1 MVAAQ
6 RVYDNVRPE
15 EFDEARRYSMEVEWS
30 PEDEVFVVSFPDAP
44 GVMTHG
50 ATREEAV
57 AQGEDAIITWLTA
70 HRDAGLAVAPPS
82 VTARTTPAAPPI
94 PDYRPEQ
101 IRKIR
106 RGLDVSQSVFAKA
119 LNVSRGAVRSW
130 EQGLR
135 EPEGAAKR
143 LIYIAEKHPEILLG
157 WVTKDC
163 EPTTRTYSRRR
174 RTQNAQHGR
183 KRGTNAAPRDRL
195 TVQH

>member
-1 MVAAQ
+1 
-6 RVYDNVRPE
+6 
-15 EFDEARRYSMEVEWS
+15 MEVEWS

-70 HRDAGLAVAPPS
+70 HRDAGLAVPPPS

-143 LIYIAEKHPEILLG
+143 LIYIAEKHPDILLG
-157 WVTKDC
+157 WVTKEC

-174 RTQNAQHGR
+174 RTQNAQRGR
-183 KRGTNAAPRDRL
+183 KRGTNAAPRDL
-195 TVQH
+195 VTVQH